1 MQRLRR
7 GSIIRAE
14 RHRSPSPLGRS
25 PRFLGKLV
33 LVRLRPARR
42 RRLAR
47 DEGGVA
53 RRHAIIRGVDV
64 ASRERRGARVDVDV
78 DVDYG

>member
-1 MQRLRR
+1 MHVATHHAFDLD
-7 GSIIRAE
+7 SA
-14 RHRSPSPLGRS
+14 
-25 PRFLGKLV
+25 
-33 LVRLRPARR
+33 VRVRR
-42 RRLAR
+42 RCLAR

-64 ASRERRGARVDVDV
+64 ASRERRRARVDVDV